1 METKEM
7 YNVVEKLYHKIGE
20 AKQFIANNRLNLV
33 GLNAYAL
40 FISIY
45 DDMKYLAENHFFGI
59 DASVS
64 ALRTFIKIDILKS
77 HNHSLELDIYLANT
91 KYEIESTDFYDDG
104 RFIYTFEIT
113 NESRQDS
120 VIPEINRRREYLVK
134 IILNIYDRLDKYMKK
149 YMKENEDRNNIN
161 ESSDISLENQLEEL
175 QKETSLVNE
184 NLRLYLNKMYNCTG
198 ECNRDKRVLKDKYDD
213 IFLNI
218 LNKDYNLRKYI
229 NNSEVDIA
237 NAVKEMCDTFNVR
250 RLIALGGITFE
261 QNTITISK
269 NPDCYV
275 DKHKNYY
282 LDDIDDQDIRF
293 IKIIII
299 ILKIFIKKYIN
310 KTKEANNLL
319 KSVLD

>member
-7 YNVVEKLYHKIGE
+7 DNVVEELYHKLEG

-33 GLNAYAL
+33 GLNTYAL

-134 IILNIYDRLDKYMKK
+134 IILNIYDRLDKYMK
-149 YMKENEDRNNIN
+149 ENEDRNNIN
-161 ESSDISLENQLEEL
+161 ESSDIPLADQLKDL
-175 QKETSLVNE
+175 WKETYETHND
-184 NLRLYLNKMYNCTG
+184 LRSYIHKMHNSIDER
-198 ECNRDKRVLKDKYDD
+198 ECDKCDLKDKYDD
-213 IFLNI
+213 IFLNT
-218 LNKDYNLRKYI
+218 LNKDYKLRKYI
-229 NNSEVDIA
+229 NESKVDIA
-237 NAVKEMCDTFNVR
+237 NTVRKMCDAVR
-250 RLIALGGITFE
+250 VERLIGLASITFE

-269 NPDCYV
+269 SMGHSEHV
-275 DKHKNYY
+275 TNYY
-282 LDDIDDQDIRF
+282 LDEIDDDNINF
-293 IKIIII
+293 MKMIVIV
-299 ILKIFIKKYIN
+299 LEMYIKKFIN
-310 KTKEANNLL
+310 EAKEENKLL